1 MLNTRNILW
10 KHFVCPMLRKT
21 FTVTAEKETK
31 HIAARRHRNKPPSEK
46 FSDFSSSCIYL

>member
-10 KHFVCPMLRKT
+10 KTLLFPVLRNK
-21 FTVTAEKETK
+21 FTVTAENKTK